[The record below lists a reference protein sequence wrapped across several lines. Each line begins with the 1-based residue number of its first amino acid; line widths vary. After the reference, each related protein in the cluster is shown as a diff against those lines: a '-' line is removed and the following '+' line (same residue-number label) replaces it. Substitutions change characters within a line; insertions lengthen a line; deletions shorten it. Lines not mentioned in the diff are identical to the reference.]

1 VETSE
6 RQPQDQVRDVICVAK
21 DSSDGLEGVA
31 FGGPMINFH
40 DFNVE
45 SILIPMRTTH
55 HDFEGNL
62 TVAVNMMCHRGLR
75 SLV

>member
-1 VETSE
+1 
-6 RQPQDQVRDVICVAK
+6 
-21 DSSDGLEGVA
+21 
-31 FGGPMINFH
+31 MINFH